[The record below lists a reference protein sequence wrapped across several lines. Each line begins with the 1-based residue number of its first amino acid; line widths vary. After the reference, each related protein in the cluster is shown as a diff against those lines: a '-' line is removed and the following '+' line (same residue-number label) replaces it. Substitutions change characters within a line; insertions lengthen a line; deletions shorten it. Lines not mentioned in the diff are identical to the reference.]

1 MEREVMA
8 FGRKLPEEIVTAET
22 KVWECTSDDCNCW
35 VRDNFK
41 SSETPSCPICNSSME
56 QTTKVLEVVNN
67 HSLNITG

>member
-22 KVWECTSDDCNCW
+22 KIWVCTSDDCNCW

-41 SSETPSCPICNSSME
+41 SSAVPACPICSSEMEE
-56 QTTKVLEVVNN
+56 QTKELEVVNN